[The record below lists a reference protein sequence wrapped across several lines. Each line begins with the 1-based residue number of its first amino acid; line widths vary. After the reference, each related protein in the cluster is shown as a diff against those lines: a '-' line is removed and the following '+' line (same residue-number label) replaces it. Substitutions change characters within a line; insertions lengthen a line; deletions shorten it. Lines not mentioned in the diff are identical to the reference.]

1 MTICPTLSRCI
12 PPSGAFPVSAARL
25 VLVGLIIA
33 SGTPCAL
40 AQGSKDDQK
49 RKDKIV
55 EESRRVFGD
64 GAAKSP
70 DEAPELSA
78 WSILIAIFRGDDQEK
93 EAAAALAQVRTKG
106 QLPEA
111 VMQKRGEATCI
122 LVGTFKGPDDA
133 AAKSELERVQQMVID
148 GVTVYA
154 MSYLAPPPK
163 KDLKGSIPEYNLVQ
177 AKLLYGKRAVQTLQ
191 VGVYGREDIER
202 PTEKDL
208 KECRAAAE
216 QAVIKLRQEG
226 EQAFY
231 YHGPRRSMVTVGVFD
246 LTDFD
251 PRVPSYKSSRLRET
265 QKRFPHNLYNGQAIR
280 VRAPGQPARIQP
292 SNLVAIP
299 EK

>member
-1 MTICPTLSRCI
+1 MQ
-12 PPSGAFPVSAARL
+12 VSAGRNRQCRVFPLLGCRGAA
-25 VLVGLIIA
+25 VVAIA
-33 SGTPCAL
+33 AAL
-40 AQGSKDDQK
+40 APTAAFGQSSKDDQK
-49 RKDKIV
+49 RKEQII

-64 GAAKSP
+64 KSANTGEQ
-70 DEAPELSA
+70 DAEQGA
-78 WSILIAIFRGDDQEK
+78 WSILIAIFRGEDQEK

-111 VMQKRGEATCI
+111 LAQKRGEATCI
-122 LVGTFKGPDDA
+122 LVGSFKGPDDA
-133 AAKSELERVQQMVID
+133 AAKAELERVQQMVID
-148 GVTVYA
+148 GVAVYA
-154 MSYLAPPPK
+154 ASYLAPPPK
-163 KDLKGSIPEYNLVQ
+163 KDLKGSIPEYNLTQ

-208 KECRAAAE
+208 RECRAAAE
-216 QAVIKLRQEG
+216 AAVIKLRQEG
-226 EQAFY
+226 ELAFY

-265 QKRFPHNLYNGQAIR
+265 QKRFPYNLYNGQAIR
-280 VRAPGQPARIQP
+280 VRTPGQPARLQP